1 MVVSYV
7 FSSKQEA
14 AGQQTGAGAVLPPAG
29 NSPEVLKPCPGF
41 VRVRLCPRKVG
52 FTVEAT

>member
-1 MVVSYV
+1 M